1 MIKFNEQEL
10 FNDPS
15 WTELNIL
22 TQNQVL
28 SFGMVTMAWWLA
40 GKYWLK
46 HQAIPA
52 EHWPNQLDPLIQVG
66 IAERKEDG
74 AVLMK
79 GSADMFKNLTQRAN
93 AGKSFKNR
101 KRNETKRKR
110 VETKHKRVET
120 KIAIIPEITHLAIT
134 DSWKVSLPNDL
145 LRVWSETYPEE
156 FLRGEVKKI
165 RAWLLVNQHKA
176 PKTRWGQF
184 FNSWFIRAWEMQR
197 KILNSNKVQAGK
209 LSIEDIERM
218 WDDDK

>member
-1 MIKFNEQEL
+1 MKRNGQNVMIKFNEQEL

-66 IAERKEDG
+66 IAEKKEDG

-79 GSADMFKNLTQRAN
+79 GSVDMFKSLTQRAN

-101 KRNETKRKR
+101 KRNETKRK
-110 VETKHKRVET
+110 KVET

-134 DSWKVSLPNDL
+134 DSWKVSLPAEEY
-145 LRVWSETYPEE
+145 WSMVGYY
-156 FLRGEVKKI
+156 
-165 RAWLLVNQHKA
+165 N
-176 PKTRWGQF
+176 
-184 FNSWFIRAWEMQR
+184 
-197 KILNSNKVQAGK
+197 
-209 LSIEDIERM
+209 
-218 WDDDK
+218 

>member
-1 MIKFNEQEL
+1 MIRIDK
-10 FNDPS
+10 
-15 WTELNIL
+15 NIFAL
-22 TQNQVL
+22 MQYSRL
-28 SFGMVTMAWWLA
+28 IMLA
-40 GKYWLK
+40 GDDFRALGLIVRAWILGQTHWLK
-46 HQAIPA
+46 HKCIPSEYWPA
-52 EHWPNQLDPLIQVG
+52 ELDLIIEAGFAHRDENGSVYLLG
-66 IAERKEDG
+66 AEDG
-74 AVLMK
+74 
-79 GSADMFKNLTQRAN
+79 FKWLTQRSS